1 MQVLV
6 NKNVVA
12 LQMGLSL
19 MRSMCIHYCQE
30 SGNHP

>member
-12 LQMGLSL
+12 LQMGFSL
-19 MRSMCIHYCQE
+19 MWSMYIHYCQE